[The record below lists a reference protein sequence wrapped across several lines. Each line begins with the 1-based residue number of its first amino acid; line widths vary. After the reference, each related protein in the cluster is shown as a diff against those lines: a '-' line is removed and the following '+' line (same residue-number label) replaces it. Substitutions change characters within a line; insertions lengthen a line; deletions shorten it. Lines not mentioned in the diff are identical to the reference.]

1 MSTQQQTTYMYN
13 CTYLC
18 VPMLLRDTLLLLVYS
33 KSDRG
38 LRCGAVL
45 VDQIYTVSL
54 FVCTLPSFDCTV
66 CLLFHVLRYSNIE
79 YFYDYDSFRRSGLD
93 GSIQTDE
100 EYEEELELIYG
111 ARHVILIFIP
121 VTLCMLVVS
130 ITISSVSFFATNDEG
145 DYL

>member
-1 MSTQQQTTYMYN
+1 
-13 CTYLC
+13 
-18 VPMLLRDTLLLLVYS
+18 MLLRDTLLLLVYP

-38 LRCGAVL
+38 LRCGSDL
-45 VDQIYTVSL
+45 VDQTSIQIYTVSL

-66 CLLFHVLRYSNIE
+66 CLLFHVLRSYSNIE
-79 YFYDYDSFRRSGLD
+79 YFYDYASFRRSGLD